1 MELEPGRD
9 TTGSLVQ
16 NLRTGFVPP
25 EPPNR
30 TSWYSANAARVSGRF
45 RAGKKDRSRRAMTAG
60 FGRAN
65 FPTLPQKEASDAHV
79 VGQVYP
85 FIRQARCSDQTS
97 ERRSK

>member
-45 RAGKKDRSRRAMTAG
+45 GAGKPETVLNEPSQGGGGKFAA
-60 FGRAN
+60 
-65 FPTLPQKEASDAHV
+65 LQ
-79 VGQVYP
+79 
-85 FIRQARCSDQTS
+85 I
-97 ERRSK
+97 